1 MLKHIDLIWIFIVID
16 FGKLSI
22 FLLDLPVLHM
32 TPFPP
37 PTENSKMFF
46 FQDYSLHLET
56 CFSPLLAFASS
67 LPNKSSQSP
76 RHPVNIGIPHFGS
89 PLVLFSLHLCH
100 CQPVT
105 PVVSVSCKLLENLAS
120 RQDLSPEGWTLSSRI
135 LSPGR
140 LHSQCTFTIGLAS
153 SSQPGRPSF
162 LYPYPLLLQLET
174 RESTLIFLCQLATKT
189 H

>member
-1 MLKHIDLIWIFIVID
+1 
-16 FGKLSI
+16 
-22 FLLDLPVLHM
+22 M
-32 TPFPP
+32 TPFLP

-67 LPNKSSQSP
+67 LPTKFSQSP
-76 RHPVNIGIPHFGS
+76 RHPVNIGIPHLGS
-89 PLVLFSLHLCH
+89 PLVLFSPHLCH
-100 CQPVT
+100 RQPVT
-105 PVVSVSCKLLENLAS
+105 PVVSVSCRLLENLAS
-120 RQDLSPEGWTLSSRI
+120 RHDLSPEGRTLSSRI

-140 LHSQCTFTIGLAS
+140 LHSQCTFTIGLVAF
-153 SSQPGRPSF
+153 SSQPSRPSF